1 MEKIYEEGLL
11 EQMATLVFGMGFSLV
26 PGEKS
31 VKVTS
36 LWSKGICC
44 LGQHEP
50 PLLWETKRIT
60 RQEYTRL
67 LMLNIQEKPE
77 SEMLKDPI
85 LC

>member
-1 MEKIYEEGLL
+1 MEKIDKEGLL

-31 VKVTS
+31 AKVTS

-50 PLLWETKRIT
+50 PLL
-60 RQEYTRL
+60 
-67 LMLNIQEKPE
+67 
-77 SEMLKDPI
+77 
-85 LC
+85 